1 MDFYLKSKGVAKY
14 MANETS
20 NGKRILPLYQ
30 IWQFKF
36 IVSPVSRP
44 YKPKGSL
51 AKHSNYANTSS
62 P

>member
-1 MDFYLKSKGVAKY
+1 MDFYLESKGVAKY
-14 MANETS
+14 MANETY

-51 AKHSNYANTSS
+51 AKHSN
-62 P
+62 